1 MQMPGRKLSGGYRYG
16 FGGYEKDDEIK
27 GSGNH
32 LSFNDFGYDPRTGR
46 RWTIDEHTFK
56 YPSISPY
63 AYCNNNPIIYNDPD
77 GKDWTIK
84 TTSDNNGNQT
94 VQIKL
99 TAAVLNASSNK
110 AINMGDF
117 ANAVKNQV
125 QTSYSIKYTKTIYE
139 PVTIKSGLDNYPS
152 KTIMVPREVTVT
164 VNVSVD
170 VRVINKQSELK
181 SNEHLVRIQDS
192 KNLPG
197 VYGKANEIGGTI
209 VDVGDK
215 FVPNMLN
222 GKDNNTLP
230 HELGHTLGL
239 RHIDQKSE
247 TFMDWF
253 GGNPQYMT
261 PANQKKNAT
270 NAMFSGGSPYMND
283 KTSTG
288 ITGSQI
294 ETGKKAAAAGD
305 INKH

>member
-1 MQMPGRKLSGGYRYG
+1 MR
-16 FGGYEKDDEIK
+16 
-27 GSGNH
+27 
-32 LSFNDFGYDPRTGR
+32 
-46 RWTIDEHTFK
+46 
-56 YPSISPY
+56 
-63 AYCNNNPIIYNDPD
+63 
-77 GKDWTIK
+77 
-84 TTSDNNGNQT
+84 
-94 VQIKL
+94 
-99 TAAVLNASSNK
+99 
-110 AINMGDF
+110 DF
-117 ANAVKNQV
+117 ANALKNQV

-139 PVTIKSGLDNYPS
+139 PLTKKSGLDNYPS
-152 KTIMVPREVTVT
+152 ETIMVPREVVVT

-181 SNEHLVRIQDS
+181 SNEHLVIIQDS

-197 VYGKANEIGGTI
+197 LYGKANKIDGTI
-209 VDVGDK
+209 VNVGDK

-222 GKDNNTLP
+222 CKDNNTLP

-239 RHIDQKSE
+239 QHIDQKSE
-247 TFMDWF
+247 TFMGWF

-270 NAMFSGGSPYMND
+270 NAMFSGDSPYMND

-294 ETGKKAAAAGD
+294 EIGKKAAAARD